1 MMDSDAPVIRRRGGR
16 ASVVAARESEKRPRV
31 STIKYGIRPVE
42 AVTAEQLER
51 IHQAS
56 LAILREIGIEFRD
69 ETAIRQWKEAGAD
82 VQGQRVRLDGEML
95 MHLIFKAPSRFEM
108 TSRDPSQRFEIAPD
122 TMTFG
127 AMQGAPNV
135 RDLEGVR
142 RASTIEDL
150 RNMNRLTHMLPG
162 FHIAG
167 GFTCEPTD
175 IAVPWRHLHI
185 NHSSLVETN
194 MPFFGLT
201 TGKQRAEDS
210 IAMGQIVHGKA
221 FMDQNAVMLGHVSG
235 NSPLVWDSTML
246 EGLRAF
252 VEANQVVL
260 LSPFVLGAANTPADI
275 PATIAQLNAEA
286 LAALAYTQL
295 VRPGAKMIYGQYS
308 VSVSMR
314 SGAPMSGMPEVT
326 LINAVI
332 GQMAR
337 RYGLPWRTTAS
348 QSSAKT
354 FDAQSGYES
363 AIAYMSGA
371 SAGAN
376 LMMHAGGWDEA
387 GLVCCMAKFVADA
400 EQNLLIEKYAQG
412 IRSSISTTLSKQCD
426 ASAPAATILEI
437 PSPSSASRTH
447 SSRRRSSITSAM
459 SSGRSKAPR
468 TWRGAAVRRR
478 NRSSRVTSSRR
489 WIQPCAR
496 NSMRSWRNARRR
508 FRQPS
513 PERPP
518 KRSISG
524 NTNKEKKMGLFRS
537 NGNRVPAAIEK
548 MASDVKAGQMDRRE
562 FLALASTFGASAAMA
577 YGLIG
582 VALPQP
588 ARAVEPKKGRNSA
601 RVHAR
606 QGAERSTYL

>member
-1 MMDSDAPVIRRRGGR
+1 MTELDATLIRRRGGR
-16 ASVVAARESEKRPRV
+16 STVAAARATEKRPRL
-31 STIKYGIRPVE
+31 STLRYGIKPVE
-42 AVTAEQLER
+42 AVSAEQLER

-56 LAILREIGIEFRD
+56 LAILKEIGIEFRD
-69 ETAIRQWKEAGAD
+69 EVALRQWRDAGAD
-82 VQGQRVRLDGEML
+82 VQGQRVRLEADMIMGL
-95 MHLIFKAPSRFEM
+95 LAHAPRSFEM
-108 TSRDPSQRFEIAPD
+108 TSRDPSQRFEIGPD

-127 AMQGAPNV
+127 TMHGAPNV
-135 RDLEGVR
+135 RDLNGVR

-150 RNMNRLTHMLPG
+150 RNINRLTQSLPG

-175 IAVPWRHLHI
+175 VAVPWRHLHM

-201 TGKQRAEDS
+201 TGKQRADDS
-210 IAMGQIVHGKA
+210 IAMARIVHGKE
-221 FMDQNAVMLGHVSG
+221 FMEDNAVTIGHVSG

-252 VEANQVVL
+252 VEAKQAVL

-275 PATIAQLNAEA
+275 PATVAQLNAEA

-295 VRPGAKMIYGQYS
+295 VSPGAKMIYGQYS

-332 GQMAR
+332 GQLAR

-376 LMMHAGGWDEA
+376 LMLHAGGWDEA
-387 GLVCCMAKFVADA
+387 GLVCCMGKFVADA
-400 EQNLLIEKYAQG
+400 EQNLLIAKYAQG
-412 IRSSISTTLSKQCD
+412 ISFEHFD
-426 ASAPAATILEI
+426 EALE
-437 PSPSSASRTH
+437 
-447 SSRRRSSITSAM
+447 
-459 SSGRSKAPR
+459 
-468 TWRGAAVRRR
+468 AVRRIGPGGHYLGDMFTLKR
-478 NRSSRVTSSRR
+478 FKEAFIAPDILDYLSHEQWLVKGSKDMAQRSREKAAS
-489 WIQPCAR
+489 ILDHYEQPHMDQAVR
-496 NSMRSWRNARRR
+496 EELDAFVARR
-508 FRQPS
+508 QEEIS
-513 PERPP
+513 PLL
-518 KRSISG
+518 
-524 NTNKEKKMGLFRS
+524 T
-537 NGNRVPAAIEK
+537 
-548 MASDVKAGQMDRRE
+548 
-562 FLALASTFGASAAMA
+562 
-577 YGLIG
+577 
-582 VALPQP
+582 
-588 ARAVEPKKGRNSA
+588 
-601 RVHAR
+601 
-606 QGAERSTYL
+606 

>member
-1 MMDSDAPVIRRRGGR
+1 MLDTDTPAIRRRGGR
-16 ASVVAARESEKRPRV
+16 ASVVAAREAEKRPRV

-95 MHLIFKAPSRFEM
+95 MHLISKAPSRFEM

-135 RDLEGVR
+135 RDLQGVR

-150 RNMNRLTHMLPG
+150 RNMNRLTQMLPG

-201 TGKQRAEDS
+201 TGRQRAEDS
-210 IAMGQIVHGKA
+210 VAMGQIVHGTA
-221 FMDQNAVMLGHVSG
+221 FMDQNAVMMGHVSG

-332 GQMAR
+332 GQLAR

-400 EQNLLIEKYAQG
+400 EQNLLIEKYARG
-412 IRSSISTTLSKQCD
+412 ISFEHFDD
-426 ASAPAATILEI
+426 ALE
-437 PSPSSASRTH
+437 
-447 SSRRRSSITSAM
+447 
-459 SSGRSKAPR
+459 
-468 TWRGAAVRRR
+468 AVRRIGPGGHYLGDSFTLKR
-478 NRSSRVTSSRR
+478 FKDAFFAPEILDYLSYEQWKVKGSKDMAQRCREKATSIIASYE
-489 WIQPCAR
+489 QP
-496 NSMRSWRNARRR
+496 
-508 FRQPS
+508 
-513 PERPP
+513 
-518 KRSISG
+518 
-524 NTNKEKKMGLFRS
+524 
-537 NGNRVPAAIEK
+537 
-548 MASDVKAGQMDRRE
+548 QMDPAVRE
-562 FLALASTFGASAAMA
+562 ELDAFVAHRKEEISPSLA
-577 YGLIG
+577 
-582 VALPQP
+582 
-588 ARAVEPKKGRNSA
+588 
-601 RVHAR
+601 
-606 QGAERSTYL
+606 